1 MTPSQRVYAASTD
14 PTTKLVF
21 GRKSELWLVVDVDD
35 PPGIDEGEFSCQ
47 ASRLHTCS
55 VDEAAMLAQPGCS
68 PYIVVSAPS
77 TNVTFRV
84 PHVPR
89 AQTPWASH
97 HATSRLYFRHVVND
111 EDPNLA
117 NCNYITT
124 AFGILEYIT
133 LDNATHAP
141 SGYFE
146 VEPDPPTHSMQ
157 TPSSTRGMR
166 FASAKAGAKR
176 TVSLADLVFSPC
188 KRSLTSPSGCEPG
201 VTSVGVD
208 TLPPRMVGV
217 STRKDPKSVF
227 YSGDAIDIAVLF
239 TKPVIFVDNNSAA
252 LDACRPTLRTNFG
265 TLEFLPREEF
275 NAIVQGN
282 VAGRQQIV
290 FRRSVEPE
298 DGLYESIEIEKPYDT
313 AVNATGCSPAATG
326 MVVPV
331 ALSKIAGFYPLENQ
345 NNPFEAW
352 VKFSNITVG
361 LAPGRIGDV
370 DILVTF
376 SKPVDYQILLDPL
389 NVQDAAKTREARLY
403 GTPRIALNT
412 LAYAYLLGY
421 ANPDTKVGEGTPEG
435 EYLDVLSV
443 DAFDSYGGIL
453 RTAGNALDVILGL
466 PAPGAEHGLSDS
478 RVTVE
483 KTGRPAMPFGYDPSQ
498 PPTEEPV
505 ALIVDKSS
513 NSGGRQRTRHVLAS
527 SLDVS
532 PQPVRVEVTVQIN
545 SVIDVSTKDQSMKVD
560 LTLLQEW
567 FDSRFKYPNL
577 APIAENDTSILNAI
591 WSPRLTF
598 VNVLSKPDGFD
609 GKVIRFNN
617 GTVRLYQRFI
627 QDFAVDIN
635 VKDFP
640 FDIQLRSNSFDGSQL
655 TFAPITGAKL
665 NGQEANMRGIVDPS
679 WTYESYKQEV
689 ETTDTGINAGYD
701 ILTTSFRAR
710 RIRTYNV
717 INLLVPLLLISI
729 SVIFSL
735 FQPVESENRT
745 VACETALLGTLG
757 FSFVLADL
765 SPPVSYMTKMG
776 AFTFQAYAFSI
787 VGLAVNVAFGHL
799 VWVVNELR
807 RMDDGGKGDDR
818 ERIFEHIYEAVLK
831 FKGSQPQAAPASA
844 VDAKAASASP
854 RGQTLAPIAPQ
865 PNVQLLQ
872 TAGRVPVAPSAGAL
886 GFPTPTEASIPNS
899 TAINMHAADA
909 EHDAAARIMTHRT
922 PGTGSTA
929 LTRFFARSGSIR
941 LQQIAASAEVAP
953 APGLGDIVFKDGL
966 LTTRATE
973 EEARNQPPPAPD
985 PKRLAGFF
993 VPPVLPRR
1001 YHVFDI
1007 YGIRF
1012 GELRVQNREVY
1023 IERLREV
1030 NAWVRA
1036 AFIVAFVASTACIFT
1051 VAP

>member
-1 MTPSQRVYAASTD
+1 M
-14 PTTKLVF
+14 
-21 GRKSELWLVVDVDD
+21 
-35 PPGIDEGEFSCQ
+35 I
-47 ASRLHTCS
+47 
-55 VDEAAMLAQPGCS
+55 
-68 PYIVVSAPS
+68 
-77 TNVTFRV
+77 
-84 PHVPR
+84 
-89 AQTPWASH
+89 
-97 HATSRLYFRHVVND
+97 
-111 EDPNLA
+111 
-117 NCNYITT
+117 
-124 AFGILEYIT
+124 
-133 LDNATHAP
+133 
-141 SGYFE
+141 
-146 VEPDPPTHSMQ
+146 
-157 TPSSTRGMR
+157 
-166 FASAKAGAKR
+166 
-176 TVSLADLVFSPC
+176 
-188 KRSLTSPSGCEPG
+188 
-201 VTSVGVD
+201 
-208 TLPPRMVGV
+208 GV

-227 YSGDAIDIAVLF
+227 YSGDAIDIAILF
-239 TKPVIFVDNNSAA
+239 SKPVIFVVASDNGVNPFAVGRPYLDLNSGGEASFVGYFPNDNSTLLFRYMVASGETTNGKPLEVVKFVTNGAVITSANGLDIVANEEALRAVTDAASGLAAAGLVIQRSSTARRLEVFGAVGGGRDVFSLHSVIYLILTFDDVVFQRPKDVDNTSTA
-252 LDACRPTLRTNFG
+252 LDACRPTLRTSVGLFQF
-265 TLEFLPREEF
+265 TPREEF

-282 VAGRQQIV
+282 VAGQRQIV

-331 ALSKIAGFYPLENQ
+331 ALSKILGFYPLENQ
-345 NNPFEAW
+345 NNPYEAW
-352 VKFSNITVG
+352 VKIDTFSATIVGVASKFTNVTVG

-376 SKPVDYQILLDPL
+376 SKPVDYQLLLDPL

-421 ANPDTKVGEGTPEG
+421 ANPDTKTTLVFRYSVQVGEGTPEG

-453 RTAGNALDVILGL
+453 RTAGNALDVNLAM
-466 PAPGAEHGLSDS
+466 PAPGTEHGLSDS

-498 PPTEEPV
+498 PPTEGPV
-505 ALIVDKSS
+505 ALVADTA
-513 NSGGRQRTRHVLAS
+513 GGRRGARHLLAAV
-527 SLDVS
+527 LDVS
-532 PQPVRVEVTVQIN
+532 PQPVRVEVTVQVN

-567 FDSRFKYPNL
+567 FDSRFKNPNL
-577 APIAENDTSILNAI
+577 APVAENDTSILNAI

-640 FDIQLRSNSFDGSQL
+640 FDIQTLSIQLRSNSFDGSQL

-679 WTYESYKQEV
+679 WYVAARSLRTYESYKQEV

-831 FKGSQPQAAPASA
+831 FKGSQPQAAPAST
-844 VDAKAASASP
+844 VDAKTASASP
-854 RGQTLAPIAPQ
+854 RGQALAPIAPQ

-872 TAGRVPVAPSAGAL
+872 TAGRVPVASSAGAL

-909 EHDAAARIMTHRT
+909 EHEAAARIMTHRT